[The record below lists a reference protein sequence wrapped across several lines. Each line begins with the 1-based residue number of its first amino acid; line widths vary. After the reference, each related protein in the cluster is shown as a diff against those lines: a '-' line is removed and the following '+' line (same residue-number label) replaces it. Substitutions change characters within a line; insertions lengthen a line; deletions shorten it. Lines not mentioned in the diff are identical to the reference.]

1 VGGEYTGVSG
11 HETQGRGGGAAM
23 EAPRACDGIPEVG
36 GGDAWADED
45 AGADR
50 QGGREMEALRDVES
64 AHSLAGERGSPQA
77 ADAGGVC
84 GCLAMAQAGL
94 VSALQELGPPR
105 RREKAAQSDGGQG
118 LGTMAQLAPE
128 PCVGRLGEPGQEG
141 DGAEEDSESGF
152 DEMEQARGEYGI
164 QDVEGVVRHSEGCG
178 DAGTEDHAALAEPDG
193 ISSFGTME
201 GCSS

>member
-1 VGGEYTGVSG
+1 MIAYALVASWSCLVVYNCLCAHV
-11 HETQGRGGGAAM
+11 
-23 EAPRACDGIPEVG
+23 
-36 GGDAWADED
+36 ADHIN
-45 AGADR
+45 A
-50 QGGREMEALRDVES
+50 
-64 AHSLAGERGSPQA
+64 
-77 ADAGGVC
+77 
-84 GCLAMAQAGL
+84 
-94 VSALQELGPPR
+94 
-105 RREKAAQSDGGQG
+105 
-118 LGTMAQLAPE
+118 TMAQLAPE

>member
-1 VGGEYTGVSG
+1 MWKALT
-11 HETQGRGGGAAM
+11 
-23 EAPRACDGIPEVG
+23 
-36 GGDAWADED
+36 AWQAN
-45 AGADR
+45 
-50 QGGREMEALRDVES
+50 V
-64 AHSLAGERGSPQA
+64 AHRKA

-84 GCLAMAQAGL
+84 GCLAMAQTGL

-128 PCVGRLGEPGQEG
+128 PCVDRLGEPGQEG
-141 DGAEEDSESGF
+141 DRSEEDSESGF

-178 DAGTEDHAALAEPDG
+178 DAGTEDHATLAEPDG
-193 ISSFGTME
+193 IAGRHWITGYSTME
-201 GCSS
+201 GRSS